1 MVLLVAWFCYAC
13 RLILFGGEQK
23 NCLAPL
29 EELSVEQYYEPSD
42 EVKLHN
48 DYRLASYLLTNAS
61 ELQPEGQAAVEQTMI
76 QIYYSVVRAS
86 LLLSPWK
93 RSTLSEWLKNE
104 MALVVQYMMDSV
116 GESRHFVNS

>member
-1 MVLLVAWFCYAC
+1 MAWFCYAC
-13 RLILFGGEQK
+13 RLILFGGEQR

-29 EELSVEQYYEPSD
+29 DELSGGQFYELAD
-42 EVKLHN
+42 EVKLHS
-48 DYRLASYLLTNAS
+48 DYRLAFYLLNNAS
-61 ELQPEGQAAVEQTMI
+61 ELQPEGQAAIEQRMI
-76 QIYYSVVRAS
+76 HIYYSAVRAS

-93 RSTLSEWLKNE
+93 RSRLSEWLKHE

>member
-1 MVLLVAWFCYAC
+1 MAWFCYAC
-13 RLILFGGEQK
+13 RLILFGGDQR

-29 EELSVEQYYEPSD
+29 EELSAGQYYEPAD

-61 ELQPEGQAAVEQTMI
+61 ELQPEGQAAVEQRMI
-76 QIYYSVVRAS
+76 HIYYSAVRAF
-86 LLLSPWK
+86 LLLSPGK
-93 RSTLSEWLKNE
+93 SSKLSEWLKKE

-116 GESRHFVNS
+116 GESRHFVDS